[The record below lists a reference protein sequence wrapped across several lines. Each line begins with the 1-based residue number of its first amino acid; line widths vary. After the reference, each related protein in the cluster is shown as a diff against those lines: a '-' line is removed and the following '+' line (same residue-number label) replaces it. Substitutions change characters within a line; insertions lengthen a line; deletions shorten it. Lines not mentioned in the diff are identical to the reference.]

1 MENEDR
7 DRRLADESFKYKL
20 IEQQAQIQEG
30 IKDIRDDI
38 KEHGRRLTDIEST
51 LWGYPKGDSIGLL
64 EKHRALL
71 RTWAIIIAVLSFLAT
86 AFARIISPLYDK
98 WVSDW
103 AFNSPSQKW
112 LKEQQRPKV
121 KVYKIY
127 RKDVGTAP

>member
-1 MENEDR
+1 MENDDR
-7 DRRLADESFKYKL
+7 DRRLSDESFKYKL

-38 KEHGRRLTDIEST
+38 KEHGRRITDIEST

-86 AFARIISPLYDK
+86 AVARIISPLYDK

-112 LKEQQRPKV
+112 LKEQQRPRV

-127 RKDVGTAP
+127 RKDVGAAP